1 MTSLS
6 THYPILVVIVPLLS
20 AAICALLKG
29 KNLPWALT
37 LLVSAIS
44 FVISIQLLLM
54 VNATG
59 PISYELGSWAPP
71 WGIEY
76 LVDPLSAFMLV
87 IISGISTGVLVYA
100 RESVAN
106 EIPLGQK
113 GLFYTAYLLA
123 LTGML
128 GICVTGDAFNIFVFL
143 EIMSL
148 SSYVLIAAGAGNDRR
163 ALTAAYQYL
172 IIGTVG
178 ATFFLIGVG
187 LLYIMTG
194 TLNIA
199 DIASRFSEIEDT
211 RPIRAAVGFLVVGI
225 VIKLALFPFHIWLPN
240 GYTYAPSVVT
250 AFFAGTATKVSVY
263 LLIRFIYTVFGGE
276 YSFGGLEL
284 YDVLIPLAVAG
295 YLSMSLVA
303 IFQKNLKRLLA
314 YSSVAQLGY
323 MTLGL
328 ALANETG
335 LTASL
340 VHVFNHAIV
349 KTGLFLSVGCIFY
362 AAGTVYLKDLEG
374 IGKRMPITT
383 FGFVLGGLG
392 LIGVPLTPGFIS
404 KWYLVLA
411 ALEVETTVGYGIGY
425 ALVVTLMISSLL
437 AVIYVWRVVEVA
449 YFRSPPEGYVVKE
462 APLSL
467 LIPTWVFILGSFYF
481 GIETS
486 INVGYAKAA
495 VSFLLGGS

>member
-1 MTSLS
+1 MAFWSA
-6 THYPILVVIVPLLS
+6 HYPILVVVIPLLS
-20 AAICALLKG
+20 AAVCALLKG
-29 KNLPWALT
+29 KSLPWALT
-37 LLVSAIS
+37 TVISAVS
-44 FVISIQLLLM
+44 FLISIQLILA
-54 VNATG
+54 VTATG

-76 LVDPLSAFMLV
+76 VVDPLSAFMLL
-87 IISGISTGVLVYA
+87 IISGISTGVLLYA
-100 RESVAN
+100 RDSITS
-106 EIPLGQK
+106 EITEKQQ
-113 GLFYTAYLLA
+113 GLFYAAYLLA

-128 GICVTGDAFNIFVFL
+128 GICITGDAFNIFVFL

-148 SSYVLIAAGAGNDRR
+148 SSYVLIASGARQDRR

-187 LLYIMTG
+187 LLYVMTG

-225 VIKLALFPFHIWLPN
+225 VIKLALFPFHVWLPN

-263 LLIRFIYTVFGGE
+263 LLIRFIYTVFGGD
-276 YSFGGLEL
+276 YSFGVIDLADIL
-284 YDVLIPLAVAG
+284 LPLAVIG
-295 YLSMSLVA
+295 FLSMSAVA

-323 MTLGL
+323 MVLGISL
-328 ALANETG
+328 ASESG

-349 KTGLFLSVGCIFY
+349 KTGLFLSVGCMFY
-362 AAGTVYLKDLEG
+362 AVGSVYLKDLEG
-374 IGKRMPITT
+374 IGQRMPITT

-404 KWYLVLA
+404 KWYLILA
-411 ALEVETTVGYGIGY
+411 ALEKGSYLGY
-425 ALVVTLMISSLL
+425 ALVIAVLISSLL

-449 YFRSPPEGYVVKE
+449 YFRSPPEGSEKSE
-462 APLSL
+462 APLSML
-467 LIPTWVFILGSFYF
+467 VPCWIFILGSFYF
-481 GIETS
+481 GIDTT
-486 INVGYAKAA
+486 INVGFAEAA
-495 VSFLLGGS
+495 TTFLLGGS